1 MPAKTE
7 SRAIPSFDVVVIGGG
22 QAGLACGYFLR
33 RYALRFVILDGE
45 QAGGGAWQHMWASL
59 RTFSPARWSSL
70 PGWRMPEQGSQW
82 PHRDEVIDYLR
93 HYEQRYQLPVKRPV
107 TVHDVTAGPQ
117 RLHLATDHGEI
128 RARAVI
134 NATGSWHHPYIPA
147 YPGQQEFRGRQ
158 WHTVD
163 YDRPEPFRGRRVLV
177 VGGGNSGA
185 QLMAELAT
193 VAEVSWVTFE
203 PPRFLPESVD
213 GRVLFERASALW
225 RARQSGEAA
234 VETEYGLGDIV
245 QTPAVHAALKQ
256 GRLGS
261 VRPFRALTESGV
273 IWPDGTEEAI
283 DDVIWCTGFRPA
295 LNHLAGLGVQDDAG
309 RVAVE
314 GNRSS
319 VEPRLWLV
327 GHGNWT
333 GFASATLM
341 GVMRSAR
348 QASEGSVRL
357 LGAKRWRHRS

>member
-1 MPAKTE
+1 MP
-7 SRAIPSFDVVVIGGG
+7 SVDVVVIGGG

-33 RYALRFVILDGE
+33 RYNLRFVILDSE
-45 QAGGGAWQHMWASL
+45 IAGGGAWQHMWASL

-93 HYEQRYQLPVKRPV
+93 HYEQRYQLPVRRPV
-107 TVHDVTAGPQ
+107 TVRNVTAGPR
-117 RLHLATDHGEI
+117 RLHLETDHGEI
-128 RARAVI
+128 RARAII
-134 NATGSWHHPYIPA
+134 NATGSWRHPYIPA
-147 YPGQQEFRGRQ
+147 YPGQSVFHGCQ

-163 YDRPEPFRGRRVLV
+163 YDRPERFRDRRVLV

-185 QLMAELAT
+185 QLMAELAP
-193 VAEVSWVTFE
+193 VARASWVTFE

-213 GRVLFERASALW
+213 GRVLFERASRLW
-225 RARQSGEAA
+225 RARQAGEAND
-234 VETEYGLGDIV
+234 ETAYGLGDIV
-245 QTPAVHAALKQ
+245 QTPAVREALKR
-256 GRLGS
+256 GWLYS
-261 VRPFRALTESGV
+261 VRPFCAFTANGV
-273 IWPDGTEEAI
+273 VWPDGREEAI

-295 LNHLAGLGVQDDAG
+295 LGHLAGLGVQDAEG

-314 GNRSS
+314 GNRSC

-341 GVMRSAR
+341 GVMRNAR
-348 QASEGSVRL
+348 QASEGVARL
-357 LGAKRWRHRS
+357 LEARRVRSRTQHLTDAR